1 MFARAVARVANSPF
15 VPRTSPVPYFD
26 HNATTPLA
34 PVAREAW
41 LRASSEFWANPS
53 SPYREAARARLRLDA
68 ARDTLARLLEG
79 QAKRVVFT
87 SGATEAA
94 NAVFAYLAST
104 LPVTA
109 RLAINPTE
117 HPCVLAAA
125 GACFPGR
132 LDWLKVDADGVVSP
146 DALRA
151 SGLLAAASAGRRE
164 QVGAVV
170 VMAAN
175 NETGVL
181 QPWSELARI
190 CADAQIPFVC
200 DASQWLG
207 KLPAA
212 GLGEAGWVFGA
223 GHKFG
228 GPKGSGFL
236 HLPRQASGFAGQRG
250 GSQENGH
257 RGGTEDLAGISSL
270 VAALSDAEQRLVMLE
285 SARVL
290 VRTNFEQT
298 VLAGLPGARVIGAGA
313 ERLWN
318 TVSLQL
324 PHTENTRWVAKLDA
338 RGFQVSTGSACAT
351 GKDGPSHVLA
361 ALGVDP
367 LAARQVMRVSGGGAT
382 TPDEWAALAAALIAV
397 RTELAPSAASATV
410 KF

>member
-1 MFARAVARVANSPF
+1 M
-15 VPRTSPVPYFD
+15 PYFD

-34 PVAREAW
+34 PIAREAW
-41 LRASSEFWANPS
+41 LRASDEFWANPS

-68 ARDTLARLLEG
+68 ARDALARLLEG

-94 NAVFAYLAST
+94 NAVFTYLAST
-104 LPVTA
+104 LPPSA
-109 RLAINPTE
+109 RLAVNPTE

-125 GACFPGR
+125 GAFFPGR
-132 LDWLKVDADGVVSP
+132 LDWLKVDADGVISP

-151 SGLLAAASAGRRE
+151 SALVTAASAGQRE

-181 QPWSELARI
+181 QPWSELALI
-190 CADAQIPFVC
+190 CADAQVPFVC

-236 HLPRQASGFAGQRG
+236 HLPRQATGFGGQRG
-250 GSQENGH
+250 GGQENGH
-257 RGGTEDLAGISSL
+257 RGGTEDLAGIAAL
-270 VAALSDAEQRLVMLE
+270 VAALSDTEQRLVMLE

-290 VRTNFEQT
+290 VRTSFEQA
-298 VLAGLPGARVIGAGA
+298 VVSALPGARVIGASA

-324 PHTENTRWVAKLDA
+324 PHAENTRWVAKLDA

-351 GKDGPSHVLA
+351 GKGGPSHVLA
-361 ALGVDP
+361 ALGVEP
-367 LAARQVMRVSGGGAT
+367 AVARQVIRVSGGAAT
-382 TPDEWAALAAALIAV
+382 THDDWAALASALVAV
-397 RTELAPSAASATV
+397 GAELASAAPPATV
-410 KF
+410 KL